1 MSALVVGPHQAALK
15 DELRVLFASRNARG
29 LGSLRGVSTTVV
41 SSPCWNRVELSG
53 DEHIR
58 ARAASSSKS
67 IRLGAVSARLENPM
81 TAPGVC
87 HGPPPRRGEHTDAI
101 LREAGIDEGRETI
114 ATLRAEGAAR

>member
-15 DELRVLFASRNARG
+15 DELRVLFASRTREDWEAFGREHDCC
-29 LGSLRGVSTTVV
+29 LEPVLEPS
-41 SSPCWNRVELSG
+41 ELSG

-58 ARAASSSKS
+58 ARGVFFEIDSPWGR
-67 IRLGAVSARLENPM
+67 IGQVRNPM

-101 LREAGIDEGRETI
+101 LREAGIDEETI